1 MNRQEK
7 IAWSQLVLLAIAAA
21 FSAVATVCFIWKY
34 DYTAAEAWWL
44 AVGYTAPILI
54 LAVVAPPVDLR
65 KGKTKGPVDYD
76 ERDLV
81 IDRTATRIAF
91 GTAFIFFIGVCMTTW
106 VAVGMDNMI
115 PAVWLTRIVYIGWA
129 ATIAAHALATVVC
142 YSRGDLPNE

>member
-54 LAVVAPPVDLR
+54 LAVVAPPVIFRKR
-65 KGKTKGPVDYD
+65 KGQVGSD
-76 ERDLV
+76 ERDLM
-81 IDRTATRIAF
+81 IDRCATQIAF
-91 GTAFIFFIGVCMTTW
+91 CAAFAFFVGVCMTTW
-106 VAVGMDNMI
+106 IAVGVDNMI
-115 PAVWLTRIVYIGWA
+115 PAVWLMRIVYIGWA
-129 ATIAAHALATVVC
+129 TTIAAHALATVVC
-142 YSRGDLPNE
+142 YSRGDMPNE